1 MPEPLSPKI
10 LVIIPVRIPPR
21 RNLSKFADPVD
32 IKFNKLYFYYCYNYL
47 TVKEPFYSAT
57 SENELLSDILTLST
71 NSSSQ
76 QPKRPLTLLQKS
88 LNQRV
93 AVRLKSEIEYKGV
106 MNNVDSYMNLILVNA
121 EEYLGPDLLANYGK
135 VVIRGNNVLFI
146 RLIKD
151 F

>member
-1 MPEPLSPKI
+1 M
-10 LVIIPVRIPPR
+10 
-21 RNLSKFADPVD
+21 
-32 IKFNKLYFYYCYNYL
+32 
-47 TVKEPFYSAT
+47 SA
-57 SENELLSDILTLST
+57 

-76 QPKRPLTLLQKS
+76 QPNRPLTLLQKS

-106 MNNVDSYMNLILVNA
+106 MSNVDSYMNLILVNA
-121 EEYLGPDLLANYGK
+121 EEYLGSDLLANYGK

-146 RLIKD
+146 RLVKD